1 MKAMKLK
8 QISDRVRLA
17 VTGYQICMQTGSAAE
32 ESAGVAKA
40 AEAEAANMAEDAA
53 ATTYRHKKLGGLF
66 AMSQLDLDASVDRY
80 ATPNDFPRN

>member
-8 QISDRVRLA
+8 QISDRVRVA
-17 VTGYQICMQTGSAAE
+17 VTGYQTGSAAE